1 MELDLERL
9 FAQPGFP
16 ASGWNRMPTVAG
28 QAMVATS
35 HPLATRAGVHALE
48 AGGNAVDAAL
58 CAAAVLTVAEPPMNG
73 LGGDAFALV
82 WKDGQ
87 LHGLNGSGR
96 SPGRI
101 DELVVEASGP
111 RSVTVPGA
119 VSAWAELA
127 ERHGTFGLDR
137 CLAPAIEHAERGV
150 VATPRIAA
158 LWQVAESIDRAPWPS
173 PRVGERYTLPGL
185 AGSLR
190 RVAEQGPPGLYDGQ
204 VAEAIAAASWLSID
218 DLAAHRSEWVE
229 PLRFPYRGLEVCELP
244 PNGWGA
250 TALIALGIWE
260 GLDVDSRIGR
270 LHGQIE
276 SMKLAFADAQ
286 RYIHDGPLP
295 AQLLDPVH
303 LAARRAEIGLGAAG
317 DFGPSQLRGSDTTY
331 LCCVDSE
338 GNAISLIQS
347 LFHGFGS
354 GVLAGDTGIVLQNR
368 GSGFVLEEG
377 HPNRLEP
384 GKRPFHTIIP
394 GMLLESGELLG
405 PFGVMG
411 GFMQA
416 QGHMQV
422 VAQVADLGADPQSAL
437 DAARFR
443 YEGGR
448 TVRLEAGLHRHADA
462 LRALGHDVIEA
473 PNQHGF
479 GVGQMILR
487 TGGALVGGSD
497 PRGDG
502 ACAGI

>member
-9 FAQPGFP
+9 FAPRDFP
-16 ASGWNRMPTVAG
+16 ASGWNRMPTVVEN
-28 QAMVATS
+28 AMVATS
-35 HPLATRAGVHALE
+35 HPLATRAGVHVLE

-58 CAAAVLTVAEPPMNG
+58 TAAAVLTVAEPPMNG
-73 LGGDAFALV
+73 LGGDAFALL
-82 WKDGQ
+82 WHDGE

-96 SPGRI
+96 SPGTI
-101 DELVVEASGP
+101 DELVVDAAGP

-119 VSAWAELA
+119 VAAWAELA
-127 ERHGTFGLDR
+127 ERHGALGLDR

-158 LWQVAESIDRAPWPS
+158 LWQAAESIDRAPWPA
-173 PRVGERYTLPGL
+173 PRVGERYVLPGL

-190 RVAEQGPPGLYDGQ
+190 RVAEQGPAGLYEGA
-204 VAEAIAAASWLSID
+204 VAEAIAGACWLSLD

-229 PLRFPYRGLEVCELP
+229 PLRLPYRGLEVCEIP

-260 GLDVDSRIGR
+260 GLDADSGVDR

-295 AQLLDPVH
+295 AQLLDPDH
-303 LAARRAEIGLGAAG
+303 LARRRTEIDPGAAG
-317 DFGPSQLRGSDTTY
+317 EYGPSRLPRSDTTY
-331 LCCVDSE
+331 LCCVDSS

-347 LFHGFGS
+347 LFAGFGS

-368 GSGFVLEEG
+368 GSGFVVEEG

-394 GMLLESGELLG
+394 GMLLQDGQLLG

-422 VAQVADLGADPQSAL
+422 VSQVADLGADPQAAL
-437 DAARFR
+437 DSARFR

-448 TVRLEAGLHRHADA
+448 QVLLEAGLQRHAGE
-462 LRALGHDVIEA
+462 LRALGHDVVEA
-473 PNQHGF
+473 PSQHGF

-487 TGGALVGGSD
+487 IGDAVVGGSD

-502 ACAGI
+502 ACAGY